1 MTTFFLKVLAS
12 DKVFFEGHVESVT
25 IPATDGEI
33 CFMAHHEEMVVA
45 VQPGVLTF
53 RTQDGEVKT
62 AVVGTGFAQTANN
75 RTTILVETA
84 ERPEDIDEVRA
95 REDIERAK
103 EELRQKQ
110 SIQEYRISQAAL
122 LRAMARLKGKRER
135 GIES

>member
-1 MTTFFLKVLAS
+1 MATFFMKILAS

-45 VQPGVLTF
+45 IQPGVLQF
-53 RTQDGEVKT
+53 RTQDGEVRT

-84 ERPEDIDEVRA
+84 ERPEDIDAVRA
-95 REDIERAK
+95 REDMERAK

-110 SIQEYRISQAAL
+110 SIQEYKISQTAL
-122 LRAMARLKGKRER
+122 LRAMARLKGKREQ
-135 GIES
+135 GIE